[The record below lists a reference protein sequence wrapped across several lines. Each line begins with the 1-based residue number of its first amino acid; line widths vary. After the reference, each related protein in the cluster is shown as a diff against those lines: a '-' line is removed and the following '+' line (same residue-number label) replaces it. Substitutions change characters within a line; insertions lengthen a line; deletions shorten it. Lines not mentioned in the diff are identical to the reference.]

1 MKRSRSEF
9 ESILDKFEKAKEE
22 DLFKDTD
29 CEILENR
36 VEGLKTRWDELMQDH
51 FANKDR

>member
-9 ESILDKFEKAKEE
+9 ESIRDKFEKAKEE

-29 CEILENR
+29 CEILEKR
-36 VEGLKTRWDELMQDH
+36 IEGLKTRWDELMQDH